1 LLFWSVISIGREVSP
16 SGLEDR
22 CWRIGKRRGVVWRPA
37 SGGLRTPAGKC
48 RPPGLKTDAGASG
61 KMRVGGGARVRWLT
75 HTDREVSPSG
85 LEDRCWRIGE
95 EERWWWRL
103 GSGGLRTPAGKCRP
117 PGLKTDA
124 SASGRKRG
132 GGGARVRWLTHT
144 GREVSPS
151 GLKTDADAS
160 GKEEGWWW
168 RPGPVAYA
176 HRQRSVALRA

>member
-1 LLFWSVISIGREVSP
+1 M
-16 SGLEDR
+16 
-22 CWRIGKRRGVVWRPA
+22 
-37 SGGLRTPAGKC
+37 
-48 RPPGLKTDAGASG
+48 KTDAGASEMKRG
-61 KMRVGGGARVRWLT
+61 GGGARVRWLT
-75 HTDREVSPSG
+75 HTGREVSPSG

-95 EERWWWRL
+95 EESWWWRL

-151 GLKTDADAS
+151 GLEDRCWRI

-168 RPGPVAYA
+168 RLGPVAYA
-176 HRQRSVALRA
+176 HRQRSVALWAEDRCWVRWCYRFQDCGRTTSWTSPSFSKTLIVSQLTSNSHHL